1 MKQIQRMAL
10 ALVLSLSAPLAAL
23 AAGPVAK
30 LSQLEGTVEFSRD
43 GAAWEVLSRNKY
55 LFPGHEVRTGADGSA
70 KLSSQASG
78 EIRDL
83 GASTHLRVLDAGI
96 EVLAG
101 SGLGASGDAAGGFW
115 QGVEN
120 KFATSQRYT
129 PVRRSVKKAEDLPKI
144 DTARNLVLTAEHP
157 EVVWSNAGPEFSY
170 VLRVGSERYTV
181 APASTAEMI
190 RFAVPAQPAGEYEY
204 EMLIYLDGEEVYAP
218 RRPGTLTWLGGP
230 EAEALHAAVQAR
242 KADPDQN
249 DVFALAE
256 VYEQAGLLVPVMD
269 LYRDFF
275 QAYPA
280 ENEMRPLLIKA
291 YHDLKLMD
299 LKEKEAITFNTIEME
314 RQL

>member
-1 MKQIQRMAL
+1 MKQIRRMASIL
-10 ALVLSLSAPLAAL
+10 LLGLMAPLAAM

-43 GAAWEVLSRNKY
+43 GEGWEVLSRNKY

-83 GASTHLRVLDAGI
+83 GASTHLRAVEAGI

-129 PVRRSVKKAEDLPKI
+129 TVRRSVKKAEDLPKI
-144 DTARNLVLTAEHP
+144 DTARKLVLTAEHP

-170 VLRVGSERYTV
+170 VLRVGTERFSV
-181 APASTAEMI
+181 APTSTAEMI
-190 RFAVPAQPAGEYEY
+190 RFALPEMAPGEYEY
-204 EMLIYLDGEEVYAP
+204 EMLILLDGEEVYAP
-218 RRPGTLTWLGGP
+218 RRPGKLTWLAGP
-230 EAEALHAAVQAR
+230 EADWVHTEVQAR
-242 KADPDQN
+242 KADPNQN

-256 VYEQAGLLVPVMD
+256 VYEGAGLLVPVMD

-275 QAYPA
+275 QTYPE